1 MVRSKWV
8 GKKKG
13 ASSSQ
18 PPKSAKKQRL
28 DIREPSPD
36 PALQSYS
43 ESEEHSPIPLRS
55 VTFVD
60 KRVMGGRNIDL
71 SFCSS
76 EFSFVYW
83 LEDLNLIPLVQISD
97 PFYTKLVKE
106 FYSNLRMASNHNEE
120 FALTSSVKGERIYLN
135 ARILASI
142 LHIPH
147 TGLYVFEHK
156 KWPEVEG
163 FHPNHILSILYPND
177 PNVLPNM
184 ALTTNRLSVD
194 HRLLHHLIV
203 HQILPTGGGYAK
215 LSRMQVFLMWCILSK
230 IEFCFPLLMLKTMVR
245 AFSQKK
251 SVLPF
256 GSILTKVFLHFHIRL
271 EGEVATK
278 LKKEDT
284 YNKSTLNQMGW
295 KKQQGIWTYCPRAD
309 QAPRIAREKQEDNPP
324 WEGQEQAAP
333 AQAHIAPAQAQGSS
347 STTDFDRMMELMQ
360 SQFASMQ
367 ASFDGQLTQIKMQLA
382 SLAED
387 HKILHADYENVDEGV
402 YYDLRVIKR
411 CLKRMER
418 NLAAAK
424 IFDHCTDT
432 SGDEGDSSSDT
443 PALAE
448 S

>member
-1 MVRSKWV
+1 MVRSKQV

-28 DIREPSPD
+28 EIREPSPD
-36 PALQSYS
+36 PALQSDS
-43 ESEEHSPIPLRS
+43 ESEEQAPIPLRS
-55 VTFVD
+55 VAFVD
-60 KRVMGGRNIDL
+60 KRVMGGGNIDL
-71 SFCSS
+71 NFCSS
-76 EFSFVYW
+76 EFSFVSW

-97 PFYTKLVKE
+97 PFYIKLVNE
-106 FYSNLRMASNHNEE
+106 FYSNLRMVSGQNEE
-120 FALTSSVKGERIYLN
+120 FALSSSVKGERIYLN

-163 FHPNHILSILYPND
+163 FHPNQILSILYPND
-177 PNVLPNM
+177 PNVHPNM

-245 AFSQKK
+245 AFSQNK

-256 GSILTKVFLHFHIRL
+256 GSILTKVFQHFHIWL
-271 EGEVATK
+271 EGEIATK

-284 YNKSTLNQMGW
+284 YNKSTLNRMGW
-295 KKQQGIWTYCPRAD
+295 KKQEGIWTYCPKVD
-309 QAPRIAREKQEDNPP
+309 QGPRVAIEEQEENLP
-324 WEGQEQAAP
+324 WE
-333 AQAHIAPAQAQGSS
+333 AQAQGEPAPAQPHAQSSS
-347 STTDFDRMMELMQ
+347 STTDYDRLTEFIR
-360 SQFASMQ
+360 SQLDSMQ
-367 ASFDGQLTQIKMQLA
+367 ASLDDKFEQVNTRLTRL
-382 SLAED
+382 END
-387 HKILHADYENVDEGV
+387 HKILHSEYEHVDDTV
-402 YYDLRVIKR
+402 YYDLRVVKR
-411 CLKRMER
+411 RLKRMER
-418 NLAAAK
+418 KLADSK
-424 IFDHCTDT
+424 TIDRCEET
-432 SGDEGDSSSDT
+432 SGDEGDESSDSNT
-443 PALAE
+443 SAA

>member
-1 MVRSKWV
+1 MVRSKRV
-8 GKKKG
+8 GKKTG

-28 DIREPSPD
+28 EIREPSPN
-36 PALQSYS
+36 PALQSDS
-43 ESEEHSPIPLRS
+43 ESEEQAPIPFRS
-55 VTFVD
+55 VAFVD

-71 SFCSS
+71 NFCSS
-76 EFSFVYW
+76 EFPFVSW

-97 PFYTKLVKE
+97 PFYIKLVKE
-106 FYSNLRMASNHNEE
+106 FYSNLRMASNQNEE
-120 FALTSSVKGERIYLN
+120 FALSSSVKGERIYLT

-142 LHIPH
+142 VHIPH

-163 FHPNHILSILYPND
+163 FHPNQILSILYPND
-177 PNVLPNM
+177 PNVHPNM

-203 HQILPTGGGYAK
+203 HQILPTGGGYDK
-215 LSRMQVFLMWCILSK
+215 LSRMQGFLMWCILSK

-256 GSILTKVFLHFHIRL
+256 GSVLTKVFQHFHIWL
-271 EGEVATK
+271 EGEAATK

-284 YNKSTLNQMGW
+284 YNKSTLNRMGW
-295 KKQQGIWTYCPRAD
+295 KKQEGIWTYCPKAD
-309 QAPRIAREKQEDNPP
+309 QAPRIAREEQEDNTP
-324 WEGQEQAAP
+324 WEAQEQATP
-333 AQAHIAPAQAQGSS
+333 PQPQAQGSS
-347 STTDFDRMMELMQ
+347 STTDFDRIMEFMQ

-367 ASFDGQLTQIKMQLA
+367 ASFDAKFKQINTRLG

-387 HKILHADYENVDEGV
+387 HKILHSEYENVDEGV
-402 YYDLRVIKR
+402 YYDLRVVKR
-411 CLKRMER
+411 HLKRMER
-418 NLAAAK
+418 KLAASK
-424 IFDHCTDT
+424 IIDHCEDT
-432 SGDEGDSSSDT
+432 SGDEGDSSSDSDT
-443 PALAE
+443 PAPAE

>member
-1 MVRSKWV
+1 MVRSKRV

-28 DIREPSPD
+28 EIREPSPD
-36 PALQSYS
+36 PALQSDS
-43 ESEEHSPIPLRS
+43 ESEEQAPIPLRS
-55 VTFVD
+55 VAFVD

-71 SFCSS
+71 NFCSS
-76 EFSFVYW
+76 EFSFVSW

-97 PFYTKLVKE
+97 PFYIKLVKE
-106 FYSNLRMASNHNEE
+106 FYSNIRMASNHNEE
-120 FALTSSVKGERIYLN
+120 FALSSSVKGERIYLT

-142 LHIPH
+142 LRIPH

-156 KWPEVEG
+156 KWLEVEG
-163 FHPNHILSILYPND
+163 FHPNQILSILYPND
-177 PNVLPNM
+177 PNVHPNM

-194 HRLLHHLIV
+194 HRLLHHIIV

-256 GSILTKVFLHFHIRL
+256 GSILTKVFQHFHIRL

-278 LKKEDT
+278 LKNEDT
-284 YNKSTLNQMGW
+284 YNKSTLNRMGW
-295 KKQQGIWTYCPRAD
+295 KKEEGIWTYCPKVD
-309 QAPRIAREKQEDNPP
+309 QAPRIAREEQEDNPP
-324 WEGQEQAAP
+324 WEAQEQAAP
-333 AQAHIAPAQAQGSS
+333 AQPQAQGSS
-347 STTDFDRMMELMQ
+347 STIDFDRMMEFMQ

-367 ASFDGQLTQIKMQLA
+367 ASFDGKFKQINTRLG

-387 HKILHADYENVDEGV
+387 HKILHSEYENVDEGV
-402 YYDLRVIKR
+402 YYDLRGVKR
-411 CLKRMER
+411 RLKRMER
-418 NLAAAK
+418 KLANAK
-424 IFDHCTDT
+424 IFDRCEDT
-432 SGDEGDSSSDT
+432 SGDEGDSSSDSDT
-443 PALAE
+443 PAPAE